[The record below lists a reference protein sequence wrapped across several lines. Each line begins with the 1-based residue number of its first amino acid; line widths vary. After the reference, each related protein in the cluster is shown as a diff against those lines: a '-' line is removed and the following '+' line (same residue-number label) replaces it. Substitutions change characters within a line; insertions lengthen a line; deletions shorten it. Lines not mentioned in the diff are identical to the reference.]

1 MTETIIIII
10 LSAIAIILAAG
21 FVKQFLID
29 NQEKLQDILN
39 DTGYEESCETLQ
51 ARVKIV
57 NMYDEPGTDRYIQSP
72 YMQYEAVVFE
82 LEDGRRLDLVVSVA
96 HSFIMNIGMT
106 GVLHYLEPDRFYK
119 FVPDKTAE
127 NRKKMFP

>member
-39 DTGYEESCETLQ
+39 DTGYESNEPPLE
-51 ARVKIV
+51 AHAKIISLSSVPRLV
-57 NMYDEPGTDRYIQSP
+57 NGHRSRYLDYQTIL
-72 YMQYEAVVFE
+72 FE
-82 LEDGRRLDLVVSVA
+82 LDNGERIELEVSEYEYA
-96 HSFIMNIGMT
+96 KLWDNTT
-106 GVLHYLEPDRFYK
+106 GTLYYHPDRFFDFK
-119 FVPDKTAE
+119 MDDTPE
-127 NRKKMFP
+127 NRARMFL

>member
-39 DTGYEESCETLQ
+39 DTGYESNEPPLE
-51 ARVKIV
+51 AHAKIISLSSVPRLV
-57 NMYDEPGTDRYIQSP
+57 NGHRSRYLDYQTIL
-72 YMQYEAVVFE
+72 FE
-82 LEDGRRLDLVVSVA
+82 LDNGERIELEVSEYEYA
-96 HSFIMNIGMT
+96 KLWDNTTGM
-106 GVLHYLEPDRFYK
+106 LYYHPDRFFDFK
-119 FVPDKTAE
+119 MDDTPE
-127 NRKKMFP
+127 NRARMFL